1 MKILGKLIEFILIL
15 AILLGLLLVGKRYGR
30 QILAL
35 VLPEGTT
42 IATVLETK
50 APETLPETQPLSTAA
65 PETAAPETAAPEP
78 QSALE
83 LPILDVIDQDVMPG
97 AAGASLRAVQV
108 AVKLL
113 DWGVHT
119 GLDTEEIRQAT
130 IVWLSDKGNDA
141 QVEFAQKLEAVDD
154 AYNQLLAGNARELLD
169 EAGCQDTEIFWG
181 SDPVAPIEAIMD
193 AAGLRG

>member
-65 PETAAPETAAPEP
+65 PETTAPET

-113 DWGVHT
+113 DWGEHT

-130 IVWLSDKGNDA
+130 VNWLADKGNDA

>member
-15 AILLGLLLVGKRYGR
+15 AILLGLLFVGKRYGNE
-30 QILAL
+30 ILAL

-42 IATVLETK
+42 VATILETK
-50 APETLPETQPLSTAA
+50 ASETTPETQPAPTAA
-65 PETAAPETAAPEP
+65 PETAAPET

-83 LPILDVIDQDVMPG
+83 LPILDVINEEVEPG
-97 AAGASLRAVQV
+97 TAGSSLRAVQV

-113 DWGVHT
+113 DWGANT

-130 IVWLSDKGNDA
+130 VNWLADKGNDDQA
-141 QVEFAQKLEAVDD
+141 AFAQKLELVDD
-154 AYNQLLAGNARELLD
+154 AYNRLREGNTRELLD
-169 EAGCQDTEIFWG
+169 EAGCQDTEVFWG
-181 SDPVAPIEAIMD
+181 SDPVEPIETVMD

>member
-35 VLPEGTT
+35 VLPEGNT

-50 APETLPETQPLSTAA
+50 APEIAAETRPVPTAA
-65 PETAAPETAAPEP
+65 PETTAPET

-130 IVWLSDKGNDA
+130 IAWLSDKGNDA

>member
-15 AILLGLLLVGKRYGR
+15 AILLGLLFVGKRYGK

-35 VLPEGTT
+35 VLPEETT
-42 IATVLETK
+42 AATTPETK
-50 APETLPETQPLSTAA
+50 APETLPETQPAPTAA
-65 PETAAPETAAPEP
+65 PETTVPETQP
-78 QSALE
+78 ALR

-113 DWGVHT
+113 DWGVNT

-130 IVWLSDKGNDA
+130 IAWLSDKGNDA

-154 AYNQLLAGNARELLD
+154 AYNQLLAGNVRELLD

>member
-15 AILLGLLLVGKRYGR
+15 AILLGLLFVGKRYGNE
-30 QILAL
+30 ILTL
-35 VLPEGTT
+35 VLPEETT
-42 IATVLETK
+42 TATTPETK
-50 APETLPETQPLSTAA
+50 APETLPETQPVPTAA
-65 PETAAPETAAPEP
+65 PETTVPETQP
-78 QSALE
+78 ALR

-108 AVKLL
+108 AVKML
-113 DWGVHT
+113 DWGVNT

-130 IVWLSDKGNDA
+130 IAWLSDKGNDA
-141 QVEFAQKLEAVDD
+141 QAEFAQKLEAVDD
-154 AYNQLLAGNARELLD
+154 AYNRLLAGDVRELLD

>member
-15 AILLGLLLVGKRYGR
+15 AIVLGLLFVGKRYGN

-42 IATVLETK
+42 VTTILETK
-50 APETLPETQPLSTAA
+50 APETAPETQPAPTAA
-65 PETAAPETAAPEP
+65 PETAAPETQP
-78 QSALE
+78 ALE
-83 LPILDVIDQDVMPG
+83 LPILDVIEEEVLPG
-97 AAGASLRAVQV
+97 TAGSSLRAVRA
-108 AVKLL
+108 AVQLL

-130 IVWLSDKGNDA
+130 VDWLANKGNDDQA
-141 QVEFAQKLEAVDD
+141 AFAQKLELVDD
-154 AYNQLLAGNARELLD
+154 ACNRLREGNARELLD